1 MALPSSNSFRPS
13 SLRPP
18 PRTALNEGT
27 VVVYFGREKTL
38 NDIELYKFNFYQ
50 SKFDRLVEDQKA
62 KEAIEVM
69 IASESE
75 IQMSLGQAI
84 SLLSSLAAQ
93 IFGGILR
100 AKSESSVEPMV
111 KSAAAMLRGHTLW
124 HLTPSRTMKVD
135 VERQIAKAE
144 RTLREKW
151 QNVERRH
158 ILLEIQPFFTYS
170 LNATLPTKTSPCFT
184 RSPDFDE
191 RCDSFF
197 ERLTSGASAVDSAML
212 LDALDSDWEMKVLMG
227 V

>member
-1 MALPSSNSFRPS
+1 MVLPSSNSFRPF
-13 SLRPP
+13 SLRSP

-38 NDIELYKFNFYQ
+38 NDVELYKFNFYQ

-75 IQMSLGQAI
+75 IQMSVGQAI

-151 QNVERRH
+151 QNV
-158 ILLEIQPFFTYS
+158 S
-170 LNATLPTKTSPCFT
+170 ATLPPPQCIKTIPSKGPLGKFC
-184 RSPDFDE
+184 SQKLNL
-191 RCDSFF
+191 F
-197 ERLTSGASAVDSAML
+197 EAAQPPPSISNYRLHTLNHKSCL
-212 LDALDSDWEMKVLMG
+212 KL
-227 V
+227 

>member
-1 MALPSSNSFRPS
+1 MCHREKSAGLAMALPSSNSFRTS
-13 SLRPP
+13 SLRSPS
-18 PRTALNEGT
+18 RTALNEGT

-38 NDIELYKFNFYQ
+38 NDVELYKFNFYQ

-100 AKSESSVEPMV
+100 ARSESSVKPMV

-124 HLTPSRTMKVD
+124 HLTPSQTMKVD

-144 RTLREKW
+144 KTLREKW
-151 QNVERRH
+151 QNV
-158 ILLEIQPFFTYS
+158 
-170 LNATLPTKTSPCFT
+170 SPPP
-184 RSPDFDE
+184 SPPHP
-191 RCDSFF
+191 
-197 ERLTSGASAVDSAML
+197 MHP
-212 LDALDSDWEMKVLMG
+212 
-227 V
+227 